1 MPPDLFN
8 SKGNIAERNQKQ
20 FIMNCAQNS
29 TNNDFDDLISSSAG
43 TEALISESNVPIM
56 QVGLL
61 QCLSLI
67 IRQCTL

>member
-8 SKGNIAERNQKQ
+8 SKRNIAERNQKQ

-29 TNNDFDDLISSSAG
+29 TNNDFDDSISSSAG

-61 QCLSLI
+61 KCLSLI

>member
-8 SKGNIAERNQKQ
+8 SKRNIAERNQKQ
-20 FIMNCAQNS
+20 FVMNCAQN
-29 TNNDFDDLISSSAG
+29 NDFDDSISSSTG

>member
-1 MPPDLFN
+1 MCH
-8 SKGNIAERNQKQ
+8 QKQ

-29 TNNDFDDLISSSAG
+29 TNNDFDDSISSSAG

-67 IRQCTL
+67 IRQ